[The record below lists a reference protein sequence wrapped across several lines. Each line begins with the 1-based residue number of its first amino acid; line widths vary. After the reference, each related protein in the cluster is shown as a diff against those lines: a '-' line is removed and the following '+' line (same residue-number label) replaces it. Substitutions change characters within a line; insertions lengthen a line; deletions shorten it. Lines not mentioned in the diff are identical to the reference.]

1 MKRLVVAFLI
11 TSSQLLTSIDAE
23 EPGWC
28 HDATTAPSAESPC
41 SNLPDW
47 VMRAVRASQLPKRY
61 DLSRHL
67 NPFFQSGD
75 FNGDQKL
82 DVAVLIRNKATR
94 QTGIVIYLYGGSN
107 PVILGAGSPF
117 RNGGADFSWMDNWSV
132 YPKQEV
138 RKNRWENRPPTPKGD
153 ALWVA
158 KSESASAFI
167 YWDGKQFVWYQQS
180 D

>member
-1 MKRLVVAFLI
+1 
-11 TSSQLLTSIDAE
+11 
-23 EPGWC
+23 
-28 HDATTAPSAESPC
+28 
-41 SNLPDW
+41 
-47 VMRAVRASQLPKRY
+47 MRAIRGSQLPTRY
-61 DLSRHL
+61 DPSLHL

-82 DVAVLIRNKATR
+82 DAAVLVRNKATG
-94 QTGIVIYLYGGSN
+94 QTGIVIFLYGDSK
-107 PVILGAGSPF
+107 PVILGAGNAF

-138 RKNRWENRPPTPKGD
+138 RKSRWENKPPNPKGD

>member
-1 MKRLVVAFLI
+1 MRLAQS
-11 TSSQLLTSIDAE
+11 T
-23 EPGWC
+23 
-28 HDATTAPSAESPC
+28 
-41 SNLPDW
+41 
-47 VMRAVRASQLPKRY
+47 QLPKHY
-61 DLSRHL
+61 DLSLHL

-82 DVAVLIRNKATR
+82 DIAVLVRNKLTG
-94 QTGIVIYLYGGSN
+94 QTGIVIFLFGETK
-107 PVILGAGSPF
+107 PIILGAGSAF
-117 RNGGADFSWMDNWSV
+117 RNGGADFNWMDNWSV

-138 RKNRWENRPPTPKGD
+138 RKSRWENKSPTPKGD
-153 ALWVA
+153 SLWVA

>member
-1 MKRLVVAFLI
+1 MKKIVAALLLI
-11 TSSQLLTSIDAE
+11 SSQILTLVGAE
-23 EPGWC
+23 ETGWRNSAT
-28 HDATTAPSAESPC
+28 ATTGASPC

-47 VMRAVRASQLPKRY
+47 VTRVAQSAQLPKRY
-61 DLSRHL
+61 DVNPHL

-75 FNGDQKL
+75 FNGDGKL
-82 DVAVLIRNKATR
+82 DVALLVRNKTTR
-94 QTGIVIYLYGGSN
+94 QTGIAIFLYGGAK
-107 PVILGAGSPF
+107 PVVLGAGNSF
-117 RNGGADFSWMDNWSV
+117 RNGGADFNWMDNWSV

-138 RKNRWENRPPTPKGD
+138 HKSHWENKPPSPKGD

-167 YWDGKQFVWYQQS
+167 FWDGKQFVWYQQS

>member
-1 MKRLVVAFLI
+1 MVRLIVAFLI
-11 TSSQLLTSIDAE
+11 VFSVSPTPVASE
-23 EPGWC
+23 ESGWC
-28 HDATTAPSAESPC
+28 ESSTSPSGASPC

-47 VMRAVRASQLPKRY
+47 VLRAVRSSQLPKRY
-61 DLSRHL
+61 DLNLHL

-82 DVAVLIRNKATR
+82 DVAVLVRNKVTG
-94 QTGIVIYLYGGSN
+94 QTGIVIFLYGGAK
-107 PVILGAGSPF
+107 PLVLGAGSSF
-117 RNGGADFSWMDNWSV
+117 RNGGPDFNWMDNWSV

-138 RKNRWENRPPTPKGD
+138 HKSRWENKSPTPKGD